1 MPDNAQY
8 WPRFIAFVDMDAFF
22 ASIEQSDHPEYRG
35 KPIGITNGLTGTC
48 FITCSYEARTFGIHI
63 GMRLKKARKLC
74 PDIVQVPSRPERY
87 VEVSAS
93 IMRALQDITP
103 DVEVF
108 SVDEAFLD
116 LTHCQRYWDRPPWAM
131 GEMIKQR
138 VREVS
143 GLPCTVG
150 LSGDK
155 TTAKYAAKQ
164 KKPDGM
170 AMIAPWEARDR
181 LRDVPVIE
189 LCGVNQGIAGF
200 LARRGAIT
208 CGEVAG
214 LPVSVLGDRFGNP
227 GRRVWQMCR
236 GEDPS
241 PVETRVAP
249 PKSLGHGK
257 VMPPDTRDRDVI
269 YMYLVHM
276 AEKLGTRL
284 RRHSLVAQ
292 RYYAGWRTRDGWVG
306 SNQLKTPFP
315 TNDSRPVIELC
326 HRRVYDCWRGEGVF
340 QVQVSALDPRPAKG
354 QGELF
359 GDEEDRF
366 HRLNQVMDAIN
377 NRYGEFTLTRA
388 SLMRRSNMPNVI
400 APAWK
405 PYGHRQTIVPT
416 TAQENGTEAAPPDDE
431 SGTADG

>member
-1 MPDNAQY
+1 MSDNAQY

-22 ASIEQSDHPEYRG
+22 ASIEQSDNPEYRG

-74 PDIVQVPSRPERY
+74 PDIVRVPSRPERY
-87 VEVSAS
+87 VEVSAR

-116 LTHCQRYWDRPPWAM
+116 LTHCQRYWDRSPWAM

-170 AMIAPWEARDR
+170 AMVAPWEARDR

-227 GRRVWQMCR
+227 GRRIWQMCR

-241 PVETRVAP
+241 PGRDPSGSAQKPRAREGHASGYERPGCDLHVPGAHGREAGHAVKAAFTGGATVLCRVAYP
-249 PKSLGHGK
+249 GRLGGQQSIEDTLSDQRQPAGDR
-257 VMPPDTRDRDVI
+257 VMPP
-269 YMYLVHM
+269 
-276 AEKLGTRL
+276 
-284 RRHSLVAQ
+284 
-292 RYYAGWRTRDGWVG
+292 
-306 SNQLKTPFP
+306 
-315 TNDSRPVIELC
+315 
-326 HRRVYDCWRGEGVF
+326 EG
-340 QVQVSALDPRPAKG
+340 L
-354 QGELF
+354 
-359 GDEEDRF
+359 
-366 HRLNQVMDAIN
+366 
-377 NRYGEFTLTRA
+377 
-388 SLMRRSNMPNVI
+388 
-400 APAWK
+400 
-405 PYGHRQTIVPT
+405 
-416 TAQENGTEAAPPDDE
+416 
-431 SGTADG
+431 